1 MPGVIHQLSCQC
13 LMTKPGV
20 FIPTVQRRKPAQ
32 RREIFAQNAQGR
44 MTELRLGE
52 ACLPSQPGHLLLD
65 LWTSHGHPGLWRM
78 LSRAI
83 QPEGGGPTGIH
94 NSSAHLFKNST
105 SGIKARVPI
114 YNLTLPQNRADLFLG
129 EFRLLLD

>member
-32 RREIFAQNAQGR
+32 RGEPLAQNPQGR
-44 MTELRLGE
+44 TTEPRSLS
-52 ACLPSQPGHLLLD
+52 ACTAWALLLG

-78 LSRAI
+78 LSRDI

-114 YNLTLPQNRADLFLG
+114 YNLTPPQNRADLFLG